1 MGCNIVLGNLPP
13 SHPWDWQE
21 STAGALGKMEIINEM
36 FKLLG
41 VISIL
46 RFNIM
51 QQSIRVWTIY
61 KNTPTFE
68 NIE

>member
-1 MGCNIVLGNLPP
+1 MGCNNKVDLLTPMPP
-13 SHPWDWQE
+13 IGL
-21 STAGALGKMEIINEM
+21 AGVDLKRSIKYSNIKKIFLNSGI
-36 FKLLG
+36 F
-41 VISIL
+41 SIL

>member
-1 MGCNIVLGNLPP
+1 MPPIGLAGVDLKRSIKYSNIKKIFLNSG
-13 SHPWDWQE
+13 
-21 STAGALGKMEIINEM
+21 I
-36 FKLLG
+36 F
-41 VISIL
+41 SIL